1 MVLSWREPLGL
12 FVVRTVIPDDAELV
26 ILPEPGPVN
35 VTAGE
40 PASGAHGGGRAT
52 FGFAGLREYEP
63 GDPVRSIAWKRS
75 ASAGRL
81 VVKRAPRSMVHA
93 VMLVCDM
100 ASCTTD
106 AQVDAVAY
114 AAMSRYAGLCA
125 GLERHGGKLIV
136 TTDRQSP
143 HPQARPC
150 GLSPRCMPEGMPTI
164 WLQPC
169 AMPLLRNI
177 CRSAWSSSRQAHQ
190 ARQAA

>member
-1 MVLSWREPLGL
+1 M
-12 FVVRTVIPDDAELV
+12 

-40 PASGAHGGGRAT
+40 PAPGARGGGRAT

-63 GDPVRSIAWKRS
+63 GDPVRGIAWKRS

-81 VVKRAPRSMVHA
+81 VVKRVPRSMVHA

-106 AQVDAVAY
+106 AQADAVAY

-136 TTDRQSP
+136 TDG
-143 HPQARPC
+143 QAVAASSGQAMRLIASLHAGGDAACVFGHGDVPAPSLKDAADVRAAVE
-150 GLSPRCMPEGMPTI
+150 GRRRFMPMS
-164 WLQPC
+164 LF
-169 AMPLLRNI
+169 R
-177 CRSAWSSSRQAHQ
+177 RR
-190 ARQAA
+190 